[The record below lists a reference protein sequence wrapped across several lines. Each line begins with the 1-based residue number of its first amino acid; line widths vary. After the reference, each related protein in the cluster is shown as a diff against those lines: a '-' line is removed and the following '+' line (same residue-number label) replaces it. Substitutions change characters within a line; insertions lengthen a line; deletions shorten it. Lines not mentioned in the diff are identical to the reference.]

1 MINIDD
7 ETKKILESE
16 INKVHDA
23 CQRYD
28 SNNSAAVLY
37 HEKNIDSDVL
47 SGFLR
52 KNDKVIRLDENHC
65 FVVFGYTSETEAYN
79 AAKHLLAE
87 LDKYFK
93 NSTTCIAIES
103 ACKYDSANIMIN
115 KLFQILKETKK
126 NSISRIEYEDI
137 LDEVV

>member
-1 MINIDD
+1 MNLDD
-7 ETKKILESE
+7 KTKKILELE
-16 INKVHDA
+16 IGKVHDA
-23 CQRYD
+23 CERYD
-28 SNNSAAVLY
+28 SQNSAAIVY
-37 HEKNIDSDVL
+37 HEKDVDTELL

-52 KNDKVIRLDENHC
+52 KNDVVIRLDDNHH
-65 FVVFGYTSETEAYN
+65 FIVFGYTSDSEAYN

-93 NSTTCIAIES
+93 SSTTCIAIES
-103 ACKYDSANIMIN
+103 ACKYDSANIMLN
-115 KLFQILKETKK
+115 KLLQILNETKK